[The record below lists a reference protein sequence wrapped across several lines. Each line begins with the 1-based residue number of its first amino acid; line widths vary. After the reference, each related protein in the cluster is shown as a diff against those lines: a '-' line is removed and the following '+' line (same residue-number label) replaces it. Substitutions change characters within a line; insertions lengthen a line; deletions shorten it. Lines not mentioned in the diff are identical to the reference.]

1 MTIANCQRSSWV
13 LEMWRISLKSGCV
26 TFPPLFFFLKIAL
39 TIQCLLWFY
48 TNFRIVCSISVE
60 NAIRILIGVALDLY
74 AVFRSMSILT
84 ILIIPIHEYR
94 IFLHLFLISFV
105 DILQFSIYGSFKYL
119 VKFHPEYFILF
130 YEIVNEIVFLIS
142 LSDSLLLIYR
152 KQQIFVS

>member
-1 MTIANCQRSSWV
+1 MPSV
-13 LEMWRISLKSGCV
+13 LS
-26 TFPPLFFFLKIAL
+26 FFLKVAL
-39 TIQCLLWFY
+39 AIWSRFWFC

-152 KQQIFVS
+152 KQQIFVY